1 MRDVLVVG
9 AGMTRFGKF
18 FDRSVRSLAEEAVAD
33 AMADAHVRPDQV
45 ELTAFGNAVGGIL
58 QGQEMIRGQ
67 SALHHTGLLGGP
79 IVNVE
84 NACASASTAFH
95 VAWQAVASGSADV
108 ALAVGAEKL
117 THADKVR
124 SFAAIGTALDLE
136 EVPAARELL
145 SAVLLG
151 WPPPGAA
158 PGGGGP
164 EGSAPGSP
172 GAGEGADGASARAG
186 GTGGTSG
193 GGAGTGGA
201 GGGEMQSSPFMDVYA
216 AMTRHYLEQSGGTPA
231 DLAAVSVKNH
241 RHASLNPKA
250 QYRDAVTV
258 EEVLA
263 SRMVSDPLTV
273 LMCSPIADGAAALVL
288 ASADAVARLGVP
300 GVRVLAT
307 VVASGRDRSLDEPS
321 VAERAVRRAYELSG
335 VGPHDLDVVEVHD
348 AAATAELLLYE
359 ELGLCAPGEGPK
371 LLASGATALGGR
383 VPVNPSGGLL
393 SRGHPIGATGCGQ
406 LVELVDQLRGRCG
419 ARQVEGARVALA
431 ENGGGFIGT
440 DAAATVITVLAT

>member
-1 MRDVLVVG
+1 MREVMVVG

-18 FDRSVRSLAEEAVAD
+18 MDRSVRSLAEEAVVD
-33 AMADAHVRPDQV
+33 ALADAHVDPR
-45 ELTAFGNAVGGIL
+45 EIEFTAFANAVGGIL

-67 SALHHTGLLGGP
+67 SALHHTGLLGSP

-95 VAWQAVASGSADV
+95 VAWQAVASGSAEL

-117 THADKVR
+117 THPDKIR

-136 EVPAARELL
+136 DAPAARALL
-145 SAVLLG
+145 TAVLLG
-151 WPPPGAA
+151 WPPPADPAA
-158 PGGGGP
+158 A
-164 EGSAPGSP
+164 EH
-172 GAGEGADGASARAG
+172 
-186 GTGGTSG
+186 
-193 GGAGTGGA
+193 GGAPVADPALTGSSL
-201 GGGEMQSSPFMDVYA
+201 QSSPFMDVYA
-216 AMTRHYLEQSGGTPA
+216 KMTQLYLSKSGGTSE

-241 RHASLNPKA
+241 RHAAENPKA
-250 QYRDAVTV
+250 QYRELVTV

-263 SRMVSDPLTV
+263 SRLVADPLTV

-288 ASADAVARLGVP
+288 ASPDAVARLGVP
-300 GVRVLAT
+300 GIRVRASVL
-307 VVASGRDRSLDEPS
+307 ASGRDRMLEEPG
-321 VAERAVRRAYELSG
+321 VAERAAHQAYERAG
-335 VGPHDLDVVEVHD
+335 VGPEDLDVLEVHD

-359 ELGLCAPGEGPK
+359 ELGLCSPGDGPK

-419 ARQVEGARVALA
+419 SRQVEGARLALA
-431 ENGGGFIGT
+431 ENGGGFIGA
-440 DAAATVITVLAT
+440 DAAATVITILSV

>member
-1 MRDVLVVG
+1 MRDVMVVG

-18 FDRSVRSLAEEAVAD
+18 FDRSVRSLAEEAVGD
-33 AMADAHVRPDQV
+33 AMADAGVRPDQV
-45 ELTAFGNAVGGIL
+45 EFTAFGNAVGGIL

-67 SALHHTGLLGGP
+67 SALHHTGILGSP

-84 NACASASTAFH
+84 NACASASSAFH
-95 VAWQAVASGSADV
+95 LAWQAIASGSAEI

-117 THADKVR
+117 THADKIR

-136 EVPAARELL
+136 EMPAIRDLL
-145 SAVLLG
+145 SSVLLG
-151 WPPPGAA
+151 WPPPGAPA
-158 PGGGGP
+158 GGDAAGGEAAGSGGGG
-164 EGSAPGSP
+164 
-172 GAGEGADGASARAG
+172 GEAAG
-186 GTGGTSG
+186 GGSG
-193 GGAGTGGA
+193 GGSGSGSGSGGA
-201 GGGEMQSSPFMDVYA
+201 MSSSPFMDVYA
-216 AMTRHYLEQSGGTPA
+216 AMTRMYLQNSGGTPA
-231 DLAAVSVKNH
+231 DLAQISVKNH

-250 QYRDAVTV
+250 QYRDVVTV
-258 EEVLA
+258 DDVLA

-288 ASADAVARLGVP
+288 ASADAVAKLGVP
-300 GVRVLAT
+300 GVKVRASVL
-307 VVASGRDRSLDEPS
+307 ASGRDRNLDEPS
-321 VAERAVRRAYELSG
+321 VAERAARRAYEVAG
-335 VGPHDLDVVEVHD
+335 IGPDDLDVVEVHD

-371 LLASGATALGGR
+371 FLATGATELGGR

-419 ARQVEGARVALA
+419 ERQVAGARLALA
-431 ENGGGFIGT
+431 ENGGGFIGA
-440 DAAATVITVLAT
+440 DAAATVITILEA

>member
-1 MRDVLVVG
+1 METERNDMREVMVVG

-18 FDRSVRSLAEEAVAD
+18 FDRSVRSLAEEAVVDAFAD
-33 AMADAHVRPDQV
+33 ARVDPQ
-45 ELTAFGNAVGGIL
+45 EIEFTAFANAVGGIL

-67 SALHHTGLLGGP
+67 SALHHTGLLGSP

-84 NACASASTAFH
+84 NACASASSAFH
-95 VAWQAVASGSADV
+95 VAWQAVASGSAEL

-117 THADKVR
+117 THPEKIR

-136 EVPAARELL
+136 DAPAARALL

-151 WPPPGAA
+151 WPPPGDPAA
-158 PGGGGP
+158 ASEQGGAHAAD
-164 EGSAPGSP
+164 SAP
-172 GAGEGADGASARAG
+172 
-186 GTGGTSG
+186 TGGSL
-193 GGAGTGGA
+193 
-201 GGGEMQSSPFMDVYA
+201 QSSPFMDVYA
-216 AMTRHYLEQSGGTPA
+216 KMTQLYLSKSGGTSR

-241 RHASLNPKA
+241 RHAAENPKA
-250 QYRDAVTV
+250 QYRELVTM

-263 SRMVSDPLTV
+263 SRMVADPLTV

-288 ASADAVARLGVP
+288 ASPDAVARLGVP
-300 GVRVLAT
+300 GIRVRASVL
-307 VVASGRDRSLDEPS
+307 ASGRDRTLEEPS
-321 VAERAVRRAYELSG
+321 VAERAVHRAYERAG
-335 VGPHDLDVVEVHD
+335 VGPEDLDVLEVHD

-359 ELGLCAPGEGPK
+359 ELGLCSPGDGPK
-371 LLASGATALGGR
+371 LLASGATTLGGR

-419 ARQVEGARVALA
+419 SRQVEGARLALA
-431 ENGGGFIGT
+431 ENGGGFIGA
-440 DAAATVITVLAT
+440 DAAATVITILSV

>member
-18 FDRSVRSLAEEAVAD
+18 LERSVRSLAEEAVGD
-33 AMADAHVRPDQV
+33 ALADAHVGPDQV
-45 ELTAFGNAVGGIL
+45 EFTAFGNAVGGIL

-79 IVNVE
+79 VVNVE
-84 NACASASTAFH
+84 NACASASSAFH
-95 VAWQAVASGSADV
+95 VAWQAVASGSAEI

-151 WPPPGAA
+151 WPPPGGAA
-158 PGGGGP
+158 
-164 EGSAPGSP
+164 
-172 GAGEGADGASARAG
+172 GAE
-186 GTGGTSG
+186 T
-193 GGAGTGGA
+193 GA
-201 GGGEMQSSPFMDVYA
+201 GGSGPAGSGSGSGSAGGMQSSPFMDVYA
-216 AMTRHYLEQSGGTPA
+216 AMTRHYLEGCGGTPA

-250 QYRDAVTV
+250 QYRDPVTV
-258 EEVLA
+258 DEVLA
-263 SRMVSDPLTV
+263 SRMVSEPLTV

-288 ASADAVARLGVP
+288 ASADAVAKLGVP
-300 GVRVLAT
+300 GVRVRAT

-321 VAERAVRRAYELSG
+321 VAERAAERAYELSG
-335 VGPHDLDVVEVHD
+335 VGPGDLDVVEVHD

-431 ENGGGFIGT
+431 ENGGGFIGA
-440 DAAATVITVLAT
+440 DAAATVVTVLST